1 MIRVLFFC
9 EFGIRNGGENSLLAV
24 LPHLM
29 QMGVEPIVAAPSP
42 SEVAQQ
48 LQTLGIQTIGWDP
61 QAVKD
66 HTDSVAERRKLIPE
80 LQRHRRARVSCALL
94 QL

>member
-1 MIRVLFFC
+1 MANGVSMIRVLFFC

-48 LQTLGIQTIGWDP
+48 LQISNISTQCLKWGEFPINPVFDGIMK
-61 QAVKD
+61 A
-66 HTDSVAERRKLIPE
+66 
-80 LQRHRRARVSCALL
+80 
-94 QL
+94 